1 MKVAVISNPNA
12 RRNLLNPQR
21 SADLE
26 RRVGDGLF
34 LRTRGPEDCGP
45 AVRRCMDAGVQLILT
60 DGGDGTFHHV
70 WNAAQLEAGPG
81 APPILPLNSGTL
93 NIVAR
98 FAGERRR
105 PEKILDDWRT
115 RAGFDRFALAPALN
129 IELDLTDGSCRRLVG
144 IVALAAGVG
153 VRALELYNADAR
165 PGPRA
170 ILRLLWAATRSLATG
185 GGFLEDLMRT
195 DALQARVNG
204 APAVS
209 GAFHVAA
216 AGAFPMSLA
225 GLLRAF
231 PDAGAAGFAF
241 WLGRIQRREIPGL
254 MFRLATGRALR
265 GAQLSEQTVQSVEL
279 QSSGNPLRPYIDG
292 ELQPPCHAIRIT
304 TGAVLRLPV

>member
-12 RRNLLNPQR
+12 RRNRLDPARALNLQ
-21 SADLE
+21 

-34 LRTRGPEDCGP
+34 LPTRSPADCGA

-70 WNAAQLEAGPG
+70 WNAAFAEAGAA

-93 NIVAR
+93 NIIAR
-98 FAGERRR
+98 FTGERRT
-105 PEKILDDWRT
+105 PEKILDDWRN
-115 RAGFDRFALAPALN
+115 RAGIDRFVLAPALN
-129 IELDLTDGSCRRLVG
+129 IELDSLDGNCHRLTG

-170 ILRLLWAATRSLATG
+170 ILRLLGAAARSLAFG
-185 GGFLEDLMRT
+185 GGFLDDLLRT
-195 DALQARVNG
+195 ESLHVSVNDE
-204 APAVS
+204 PAES

-254 MFRLATGRALR
+254 MLRLASGRALR
-265 GAQLSEQTVQSVEL
+265 GEQLSERTVQSIEL
-279 QSSGNPLRPYIDG
+279 RASGNPLRPYIDG
-292 ELQPPCHAIRIT
+292 ELQAPCNAIRIT